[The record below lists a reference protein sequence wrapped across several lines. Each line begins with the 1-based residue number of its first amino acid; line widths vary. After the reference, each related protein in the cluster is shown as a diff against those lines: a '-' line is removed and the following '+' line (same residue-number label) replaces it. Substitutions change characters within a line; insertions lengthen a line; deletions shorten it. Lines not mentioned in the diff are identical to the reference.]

1 VFAGCDIDLTQFPA
15 CGVAGRK
22 NKGYRRMAR
31 VVARS
36 LEDLQKEMTGKEDRS
51 KEKERGQ
58 VPMSARAVDEMPG
71 YRERVYE
78 IVSRIPAGRVM
89 TYGQIAE
96 MLGEGYTARTVG
108 FVMHSADEETTPW
121 HRVIN
126 AQGGCSTGRVIMPPD
141 KQQRMLEAEG
151 VEFNARGRCDL
162 GRYRWIPEEEVE
174 EQRRRDEE
182 DEGQASLFP
191 D

>member
-1 VFAGCDIDLTQFPA
+1 
-15 CGVAGRK
+15 
-22 NKGYRRMAR
+22 MA
-31 VVARS
+31 
-36 LEDLQKEMTGKEDRS
+36 EDREEES
-51 KEKERGQ
+51 VRVAPLSPREIE
-58 VPMSARAVDEMPG
+58 ETPG

-78 IVSRIPAGRVM
+78 IVRRIPAGRVM

-96 MLGEGYTARTVG
+96 LLGEGYTARTVG

-126 AQGGCSTGRVIMPPD
+126 AQGGCSTVRLVLPHD

-162 GRYRWIPEEEVE
+162 GRYRWIPEEEADQ
-174 EQRRRDEE
+174 QRQRDEE
-182 DEGQASLFP
+182 DQASLFP

>member
-1 VFAGCDIDLTQFPA
+1 MAEREDQPEVKA
-15 CGVAGRK
+15 GVA
-22 NKGYRRMAR
+22 
-31 VVARS
+31 
-36 LEDLQKEMTGKEDRS
+36 
-51 KEKERGQ
+51 

-78 IVSRIPAGRVM
+78 IVKRIPEGRVM

-108 FVMHSADEETTPW
+108 FVMHSAKEETTPW

-126 AQGGCSTGRVIMPPD
+126 AQGGCSTGRVVMPPD

-151 VEFNARGRCDL
+151 VEFNARARCDL
-162 GRYRWIPEEEVE
+162 GRYRWMPEEEAD
-174 EQRRRDEE
+174 EQRRRKDEEE